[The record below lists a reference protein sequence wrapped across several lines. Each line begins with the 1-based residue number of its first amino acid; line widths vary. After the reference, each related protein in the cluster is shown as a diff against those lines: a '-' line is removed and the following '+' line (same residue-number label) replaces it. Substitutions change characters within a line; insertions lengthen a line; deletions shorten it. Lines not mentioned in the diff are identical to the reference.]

1 MGHWFFRLLD
11 MWTLILFCL
20 FSVSFASSDV
30 EQFSPQNFQDRN
42 LCCVTARNNC
52 VGYCAGRSC
61 SSTCTVRCGIFMSNC
76 GAVSC
81 SSVAA
86 STCVAATTASTVTTT
101 TTTTTTTEACV
112 SPGGDCL
119 TGPVTTCCNRPT
131 YDCRPGAI
139 AGTGYCVAV

>member
-1 MGHWFFRLLD
+1 MG
-11 MWTLILFCL
+11 T
-20 FSVSFASSDV
+20 
-30 EQFSPQNFQDRN
+30 

-52 VGYCAGRSC
+52 VAYCAGRSC

-86 STCVAATTASTVTTT
+86 STCVATTTTSTATTT
-101 TTTTTTTEACV
+101 TTTTTTTEACI

-119 TGPVTTCCNRPT
+119 SGTVTTCCNRPT
-131 YDCRPGAI
+131 YDCRPGGT

>member
-1 MGHWFFRLLD
+1 MG
-11 MWTLILFCL
+11 
-20 FSVSFASSDV
+20 
-30 EQFSPQNFQDRN
+30 RN

-52 VGYCAGRSC
+52 VAYCAGRSC

-81 SSVAA
+81 SSVTSA
-86 STCVAATTASTVTTT
+86 CIAATPSPVTTTT

-119 TGPVTTCCNRPT
+119 SGPVTTCCDRPT
-131 YDCRPGAI
+131 YDCQPFVTAAGAS
-139 AGTGYCVAV
+139 GYCVQV